1 MSYFHNRFNK
11 VDKTALYQ
19 FVRFL
24 EEREDYGDNGVLV
37 PFGWRYGDEFR
48 KLRQII
54 NFAYTHGFRDDNV

>member
-11 VDKTALYQ
+11 VDRVAIYQ
-19 FVRFL
+19 FIKHL
-24 EEREDYGDNGVLV
+24 EEIEVNPACFNL
-37 PFGWRYGDEFR
+37 GWEFQDEFR

>member
-11 VDKTALYQ
+11 VDRVAIYQ
-19 FVRFL
+19 FVKYL
-24 EEREDYGDNGVLV
+24 EGLQDNCDY
-37 PFGWRYGDEFR
+37 PFSFVYGDEFR